1 MEEIDEGDYLS
12 DCDEEDYYKNEN
24 KYIYRETNIIKKFN
38 VTFYFK
44 FNQKKKYVIPIST
57 ENLNVNDLYIYD
69 LIRYIIKKINNSNIN
84 IKDSE
89 ANYSVSLKDIDE
101 DNKDFYVNNYE
112 FKPYNF
118 WSTKDCKKYFS
129 TDLLNSIDEE
139 NISLVS
145 KNPLNILL
153 MKQF

>member
-1 MEEIDEGDYLS
+1 MEEMDEGDYLS
-12 DCDEEDYYKNEN
+12 DCDEDDYYKNEN

-38 VTFYFK
+38 VTFYFE

-57 ENLNVNDLYIYD
+57 ENLNVNDFYIYD

-101 DNKDFYVNNYE
+101 DNKDFYVTILYLINY
-112 FKPYNF
+112 FYLVLIMIF
-118 WSTKDCKKYFS
+118 
-129 TDLLNSIDEE
+129 DLLIYIFFLFFLGNY
-139 NISLVS
+139 
-145 KNPLNILL
+145 
-153 MKQF
+153 

>member
-1 MEEIDEGDYLS
+1 MDEGDYLS

-38 VTFYFK
+38 VTFYFE

-57 ENLNVNDLYIYD
+57 ENLNVNDFYIYD

-129 TDLLNSIDEE
+129 TDLLNSATECCT
-139 NISLVS
+139 
-145 KNPLNILL
+145 
-153 MKQF
+153 